1 MRFVAFAALL
11 AACSP
16 SVDPKVEE
24 ALVALEKF
32 AAEAKAGDCAALKA
46 ASEAAHAAE
55 ALKGLEAGG
64 ELEARV
70 KAADEKVKPL
80 FEACAAEEAKKAEE
94 AKAAEEAAKAAAAAP
109 VEGEAAAPAAE
120 AAPAAK

>member
-24 ALVALEKF
+24 AIVALEKF

-94 AKAAEEAAKAAAAAP
+94 AKAAEEAAKAAAAAAP
-109 VEGEAAAPAAE
+109 AEGEAAAPAAE
-120 AAPAAK
+120 PEKK

>member
-1 MRFVAFAALL
+1 MRFVAFAAFL

-24 ALVALEKF
+24 SVVALEKF
-32 AAEAKAGDCAALKA
+32 SAEAKAGDCAALKT
-46 ASEAAHAAE
+46 ASDAAHAAE
-55 ALKGLEAGG
+55 GLKAVVEASP
-64 ELEARV
+64 LDLRV

-94 AKAAEEAAKAAAAAP
+94 AKAAEAAAAAP
-109 VEGEAAAPAAE
+109 APAVEGESAPVAAPAAE
-120 AAPAAK
+120 PAKK

>member
-1 MRFVAFAALL
+1 MRFVAIAALL

-24 ALVALEKF
+24 AVVALEKF

-46 ASEAAHAAE
+46 ASDAAHAAE
-55 ALKGLEAGG
+55 ALKALEAGSPV
-64 ELEARV
+64 EARV

-94 AKAAEEAAKAAAAAP
+94 AKAAEEAAKAAEA
-109 VEGEAAAPAAE
+109 AAAPAAE
-120 AAPAAK
+120 AAPAPAAEPEKK

>member
-1 MRFVAFAALL
+1 MRFVAFAAFL

-24 ALVALEKF
+24 AIVALEKF

-46 ASEAAHAAE
+46 ASESAHAAE

-94 AKAAEEAAKAAAAAP
+94 AKAAEEAAKAAAAAAP
-109 VEGEAAAPAAE
+109 AEGEAAAPAAE
-120 AAPAAK
+120 PEKK